1 MMRNKRTV
9 AVTAIAISVALGAT
23 ACGGSKPSNAN
34 GSAAGATGTK
44 ISGGTLYYYAPSDF
58 NHIDPQ
64 RTYTTQGM
72 NIDQELVRTL
82 TGWSQTPG
90 GGAPKLVGDLATDT
104 GTASNDD
111 KTWTFHIR
119 PGVKWQDGTAVT
131 SYDVKY
137 GVERAASPDITGGT
151 TYWQWL
157 VGSANYKGP
166 YQGASLP
173 SIETPD
179 ASTIIFQLSSSQAQ
193 FPEAAAMDTFAA
205 VPKAKD
211 TGSNYDT
218 NLQSDGPYEI
228 KSYTHSKEMVL
239 VKNPYWSAAT
249 DPMRA
254 QNVDEI
260 DIKMGEDQAS
270 IDQLMKADQGQAQD
284 AVIEDPIAG
293 TDLTPFSMDPTL
305 KSRMHNI
312 PAPGVDYIAM
322 NTTTIKNVKVREAI
336 GDAINKET
344 YRGAMGGSAYGDIA
358 TSFLPTGT
366 PGRITYNPYSNTGT
380 GNVAA
385 AKALMA
391 QAGVSTLTLSLAVE
405 DTPTMEKAADSI
417 KDSLSQIGIT
427 VNIKP
432 IDRGSYFNNIG
443 DKSNNYDLVWSDWFA
458 DWPSAQTIDPILLDG
473 RQIQAQ
479 GNNDYSL
486 LNDKTANSML
496 DAAAALTDPTAQ
508 ANAYAAA
515 DKYIFTTDYPLVPLT
530 YRNQTEM
537 SGSKVGG
544 LSEDTIIGELDLTH
558 VYLTK

>member
-1 MMRNKRTV
+1 MRNKRTV
-9 AVTAIAISVALGAT
+9 AMTAIAITVALGAT
-23 ACGGSKPSNAN
+23 ACGGSKSGGSNAS
-34 GSAAGATGTK
+34 GSTGQR
-44 ISGGTLYYYAPSDF
+44 ISGGTLVYYAPNDF
-58 NHIDPQ
+58 AHIDPQ

-82 TGWSQTPG
+82 TGWSQSPG
-90 GGAPKLVGDLATDT
+90 SGAPKLVGDLATDT

-137 GVERAASPDITGGT
+137 GVERAASPDITNGT

-166 YQGASLP
+166 YQGKSLP

-179 ASTIIFQLSSSQAQ
+179 ASTIIFQLSSPQVE

-205 VPKAKD
+205 VPKAHD
-211 TGSNYDT
+211 TGSSYDT
-218 NLQSDGPYEI
+218 GLYSDGPYEL
-228 KSYTHSKEMVL
+228 KSYTHGKEMIL

-249 DPMRA
+249 DPMRQ

-260 DIKMGEDQAS
+260 DIKMGQDQAS
-270 IDQLMKADQGQAQD
+270 IDQLMKADQGTAQD
-284 AVIEDPIAG
+284 AIIEDPIAG
-293 TDLTPFSMDPTL
+293 TDLTPFTMDPTL
-305 KSRMHNI
+305 KSRIHNI
-312 PAPGVDYIAM
+312 ATPGVDYIAM

-366 PGRITYNPYSNTGT
+366 PGRIAYNPYQNDGT
-380 GNVAA
+380 GNIPA
-385 AKALMA
+385 AKALMQ
-391 QAGVSTLTLSLAVE
+391 QAGVTSLSLSLAVK
-405 DTPTMEKAADSI
+405 DTPTMEKAADAI
-417 KDSLSQIGIT
+417 KGSLAQIGIT

-432 IDRGSYFNNIG
+432 IDAGSYFNNIG
-443 DKSNNYDLVWSDWFA
+443 QKSNNYDLIWADWFA
-458 DWPSAQTIDPILLDG
+458 DWPSAATIDPVLLAG
-473 RQIQAQ
+473 SQIQAE
-479 GNNDYSL
+479 GNNNYAL
-486 LNDKTANSML
+486 LNDPVADAKMTAAGNLS
-496 DAAAALTDPTAQ
+496 DPTAE
-508 ANAYAAA
+508 ANAFAAA
-515 DKYIFTTDYPLVPLT
+515 DQYIFQHDFPLVPLT

-537 SGSKVGG
+537 QGSKVGG
-544 LSEDTIIGELDLTH
+544 ITEDTIIGELDLTH
-558 VYLTK
+558 AYLTK

>member
-1 MMRNKRTV
+1 MMRKKRTV
-9 AVTAIAISVALGAT
+9 AMTAIAISVALGAT
-23 ACGGSKPSNAN
+23 ACGGSSTKSSPS
-34 GSAAGATGTK
+34 GSTGTR
-44 ISGGTLYYYAPSDF
+44 ISGGTLVYYAPSDF
-58 NHIDPQ
+58 DEIDPQ

-72 NIDQELVRTL
+72 NIDQEMVRTL
-82 TGWSQTPG
+82 TGWSQSPG
-90 GGAPKLVGDLATDT
+90 SGAPKLVGDLATDT
-104 GTASNDD
+104 GTASNNDR
-111 KTWTFHIR
+111 TWTFHIR
-119 PGVKWQDGTAVT
+119 PGVKWQDGSTVT

-137 GVERAASPDITGGT
+137 GVERAASPDITSGT

-157 VGSANYKGP
+157 VGASSYKGP
-166 YQGASLP
+166 YQGKSLP
-173 SIETPD
+173 SIETPN
-179 ASTIIFQLSSSQAQ
+179 ASTIIFQLSSSQAE

-211 TGSNYDT
+211 TGANYNSD
-218 NLQSDGPYEI
+218 LQSDGPYEI
-228 KSYTHSKEMVL
+228 KSYTQGKELIL

-249 DPMRA
+249 DPMRQ
-254 QNVDEI
+254 QNVAEI
-260 DIKMGEDQAS
+260 DIKMGEDMAS

-293 TDLTPFSMDPTL
+293 TDLTPFTMDPAL

-312 PAPGVDYIAM
+312 ATPGVDYIAM
-322 NTTTIKNVKVREAI
+322 NTTTITNVKVREAI

-366 PGRITYNPYSNTGT
+366 PGRIAYNPYDNTGT
-380 GNVAA
+380 GNVTA

-391 QAGVSTLTLSLAVE
+391 QAGVKTLTLSLAVK

-432 IDRGSYFNNIG
+432 IDSGTYFNNIG
-443 DKSNNYDLVWSDWFA
+443 NKSNNYDLIWSDWFA

-486 LNDKTANSML
+486 LNDKKAEAMM

-537 SGSKVGG
+537 SGSNVGG
-544 LSEDTIIGELDLTH
+544 LTEDTIIGELDLTH